1 MSIFERLKLIT
12 MDTQQKFV
20 ITINRQFGTN
30 GRQIA
35 NQIAA
40 KLGVKIVDRQ
50 ILSGL
55 AQKINLPEEDIQKM
69 ERKKPTFWER
79 VTYYYRNSPAMIS
92 TPSVDLMG
100 LTTSQVYKEQVDIM
114 RSIAEEESCVVVG
127 RLGFQVFKDHPN
139 HISIF
144 LFSDLEDRVLKVM
157 EMYGISKAEA
167 LKQIKQVDD
176 AREEFTREFTGRERN
191 DATNYDLAIN
201 VSTWGEQG
209 TLDLIMSLIEK

>member
-1 MSIFERLKLIT
+1 

-35 NQIAA
+35 NKLAA
-40 KLGVKIVDRQ
+40 NLGVMIVDRQ
-50 ILSGL
+50 ILSGMAEKL
-55 AQKINLPEEDIQKM
+55 NMQEEEFQKM
-69 ERKKPTFWER
+69 ERKKPSFWER
-79 VTYYYRNSPAMIS
+79 VSYFYRNSPAMIS

-100 LTTSQVYKEQVDIM
+100 MTTTQIYKEQVDIM

-127 RLGFQVFKDHPN
+127 RLGFEVFKEHPN

-144 LFSDLEDRVLKVM
+144 LFSDLEDRILKVM
-157 EMYGISKAEA
+157 EMYGVSRAEA
-167 LKQIKQVDD
+167 ADQIKKVDD
-176 AREEFTREFTGRERN
+176 AREEFTREFTGKERN
-191 DATNYDLAIN
+191 DATNYDIAIN

>member
-1 MSIFERLKLIT
+1 

-35 NQIAA
+35 NQIAQE
-40 KLGVKIVDRQ
+40 LGVKLVDRQ
-50 ILSGL
+50 ILSSL
-55 AQKINLPEEDIQKM
+55 AENLNMPEDKLQQM

-79 VTYYYRNSPAMIS
+79 VSYFYRNSPAMVS

-100 LTTSQVYKEQVDIM
+100 LTSSQIYKEQVDIM

-127 RLGFQVFKDHPN
+127 RLGFEVFKDHPN
-139 HISIF
+139 HMSIF
-144 LFSDLEDRVLKVM
+144 MFSNLDDRVLKVM
-157 EMYGISKAEA
+157 EMYGGSKVEA

-176 AREEFTREFTGRERN
+176 AREEFTREFTGKERN
-191 DATNYDLAIN
+191 DATNYDLAVN
-201 VSTWGEQG
+201 VSTWGEKG
-209 TLDLIMSLIEK
+209 TYDLLMSLIKG

>member
-1 MSIFERLKLIT
+1 

-35 NQIAA
+35 NQIAQE
-40 KLGVKIVDRQ
+40 LGVKLVDRQ
-50 ILSGL
+50 ILSSL
-55 AQKINLPEEDIQKM
+55 AENLNMPEDKLQQM

-79 VTYYYRNSPAMIS
+79 VSFFYRNSPAMVS

-100 LTTSQVYKEQVDIM
+100 LTSSQIYKEQVDIM

-127 RLGFQVFKDHPN
+127 RLGFEVFKDHPN
-139 HISIF
+139 HMSIF
-144 LFSDLEDRVLKVM
+144 MFSNLEDRVLKVM
-157 EMYGISKAEA
+157 EMYGGSKAEA

-176 AREEFTREFTGRERN
+176 AREEFTREFTGKERN
-191 DATNYDLAIN
+191 DATNYDLAVN
-201 VSTWGEQG
+201 VSTWGEKG
-209 TLDLIMSLIEK
+209 TYDLLMSLIKG

>member
-1 MSIFERLKLIT
+1 

-35 NQIAA
+35 NKLAA
-40 KLGVKIVDRQ
+40 NLGVMIVDRQ
-50 ILSGL
+50 ILSGMAEKL
-55 AQKINLPEEDIQKM
+55 NMQEEEFQKM
-69 ERKKPTFWER
+69 ERKKPSFWER
-79 VTYYYRNSPAMIS
+79 VSYFYRNSPAMIS

-100 LTTSQVYKEQVDIM
+100 MTTTQLYKEQVDIM

-127 RLGFQVFKDHPN
+127 RLGFEVFKEHPN

-144 LFSDLEDRVLKVM
+144 LFSDLEDRILKVM
-157 EMYGISKAEA
+157 EMYGVSRAEA
-167 LKQIKQVDD
+167 ADQIKKVDD
-176 AREEFTREFTGRERN
+176 AREEFTREFTGKERN
-191 DATNYDLAIN
+191 DATNYDIAIN

>member
-1 MSIFERLKLIT
+1 

-35 NQIAA
+35 TELAQ
-40 KLGVKIVDRQ
+40 KLGVKLVDRQ
-50 ILSGL
+50 ILSDL
-55 AQKINLPEEDIQKM
+55 AKKVEIPEEELTKM

-100 LTTSQVYKEQVDIM
+100 LTSSQLYKEQVDIM

-127 RLGFQVFKDHPN
+127 RLGFEVFKDHPN

-144 LFSDLEDRVLKVM
+144 MFSDIEDRILKVM
-157 EMYGISKAEA
+157 EMYAISRAEA
-167 LKQIKQVDD
+167 QKQIKKVDE
-176 AREEFTREFTGRERN
+176 AREEFTREFTGKERN

-201 VSTWGEQG
+201 VSTWGEHG
-209 TLDLIMSLIEK
+209 TLDLIMSLINA

>member
-1 MSIFERLKLIT
+1 

-35 NQIAA
+35 TELAQ
-40 KLGVKIVDRQ
+40 KLGVKLVDRQ
-50 ILSGL
+50 ILSDL
-55 AQKINLPEEDIQKM
+55 ANKVEIPEEELTKM

-100 LTTSQVYKEQVDIM
+100 LTSSQLYKEQVDIM

-127 RLGFQVFKDHPN
+127 RLGFEVFKDHPN

-144 LFSDLEDRVLKVM
+144 MFSDIEDRILKVM
-157 EMYGISKAEA
+157 EMYAISRAEA
-167 LKQIKQVDD
+167 QKQIKKVDE
-176 AREEFTREFTGRERN
+176 AREEFTREFTGKERN

-209 TLDLIMSLIEK
+209 TLDMIMSLINA

>member
-1 MSIFERLKLIT
+1 

-35 NQIAA
+35 NKLAA
-40 KLGVKIVDRQ
+40 NLGVMIVDRQ
-50 ILSGL
+50 ILSGMAEKL
-55 AQKINLPEEDIQKM
+55 NMQEEEIQKM
-69 ERKKPTFWER
+69 ERKKPSFWER
-79 VTYYYRNSPAMIS
+79 VSYFYRNSPAMIS

-100 LTTSQVYKEQVDIM
+100 MTSSQMYKEQVDIM

-127 RLGFQVFKDHPN
+127 RLGFEVFKDHPN

-144 LFSDLEDRVLKVM
+144 LFSDLEDRILKVM
-157 EMYGISKAEA
+157 EMYGISRAEA
-167 LKQIKQVDD
+167 TKQIKQVDD
-176 AREEFTREFTGRERN
+176 AREEFTREFTGKERN
-191 DATNYDLAIN
+191 DATNYDIAIN

>member
-1 MSIFERLKLIT
+1 

-100 LTTSQVYKEQVDIM
+100 LTTSRYT
-114 RSIAEEESCVVVG
+114 RS
-127 RLGFQVFKDHPN
+127 RL
-139 HISIF
+139 
-144 LFSDLEDRVLKVM
+144 
-157 EMYGISKAEA
+157 
-167 LKQIKQVDD
+167 
-176 AREEFTREFTGRERN
+176 T
-191 DATNYDLAIN
+191 
-201 VSTWGEQG
+201 
-209 TLDLIMSLIEK
+209 

>member
-1 MSIFERLKLIT
+1 

-35 NQIAA
+35 NQIAQE
-40 KLGVKIVDRQ
+40 LGVKLVDRQ
-50 ILSGL
+50 ILSSL
-55 AQKINLPEEDIQKM
+55 AENLNMPEDKLQQM

-79 VTYYYRNSPAMIS
+79 VSYFYRNSPAMVS

-100 LTTSQVYKEQVDIM
+100 LTSSQIYKEQVDIM

-127 RLGFQVFKDHPN
+127 RLGFEVFKDHPN
-139 HISIF
+139 HMSVF
-144 LFSDLEDRVLKVM
+144 MFSNLEDRVLKVM
-157 EMYGISKAEA
+157 EMYGGSKAEA

-176 AREEFTREFTGRERN
+176 AREEFTREFTGKERN
-191 DATNYDLAIN
+191 DATNYDLAVN
-201 VSTWGEQG
+201 VSTWGEKG
-209 TLDLIMSLIEK
+209 TYDLLMSLIKG

>member
-1 MSIFERLKLIT
+1 

-35 NQIAA
+35 NQIAQE
-40 KLGVKIVDRQ
+40 LGVKLVDRQ
-50 ILSGL
+50 ILSSL
-55 AQKINLPEEDIQKM
+55 AENLNMPEDKLQQM

-79 VTYYYRNSPAMIS
+79 VSYFYRNSPAMVS

-100 LTTSQVYKEQVDIM
+100 LTSSQIYKEQVDIM

-127 RLGFQVFKDHPN
+127 RLGFEVFKDHPN
-139 HISIF
+139 HMSIF
-144 LFSDLEDRVLKVM
+144 MFSNLEDRVLKVM
-157 EMYGISKAEA
+157 EMYGGSKAEA

-176 AREEFTREFTGRERN
+176 AREEFTREFTGKERN
-191 DATNYDLAIN
+191 DATNYDLAVN
-201 VSTWGEQG
+201 VSTWGEKG
-209 TLDLIMSLIEK
+209 TYDLLMSLIKG

>member
-1 MSIFERLKLIT
+1 

-35 NQIAA
+35 NEIAQE
-40 KLGVKIVDRQ
+40 LGVKLVDRQ
-50 ILSGL
+50 ILSSL
-55 AQKINLPEEDIQKM
+55 AENLNMPEDKLQQM

-79 VTYYYRNSPAMIS
+79 VSYFYRNSPAMVS

-100 LTTSQVYKEQVDIM
+100 FTSSQIYKEQVDIM

-127 RLGFQVFKDHPN
+127 RLGFEVFKDHPN
-139 HISIF
+139 HMSIF
-144 LFSDLEDRVLKVM
+144 MFSNLEDRVLKVM
-157 EMYGISKAEA
+157 EMYGGSKAEA

-176 AREEFTREFTGRERN
+176 AREEFTREFTGKERN
-191 DATNYDLAIN
+191 DATNYDLAVN
-201 VSTWGEQG
+201 VSTWGEKG
-209 TLDLIMSLIEK
+209 TYDLLMSLIKG

>member
-1 MSIFERLKLIT
+1 

-35 NQIAA
+35 TELAQ
-40 KLGVKIVDRQ
+40 KLGVKLVDRQ
-50 ILSGL
+50 ILSDL
-55 AQKINLPEEDIQKM
+55 ANKVEIPEEELTKM

-100 LTTSQVYKEQVDIM
+100 LTSSQLYKEQVDIM

-127 RLGFQVFKDHPN
+127 RLGFEVFKDHPN

-144 LFSDLEDRVLKVM
+144 MFSDIEDRILKVM
-157 EMYGISKAEA
+157 EMYAISRAEA
-167 LKQIKQVDD
+167 QKQIKKVDE
-176 AREEFTREFTGRERN
+176 AREEFTREFTGKERN

-209 TLDLIMSLIEK
+209 TLDLIMSLINA

>member
-1 MSIFERLKLIT
+1 
-12 MDTQQKFV
+12 MDIQQKFV

-35 NQIAA
+35 NQIAQE
-40 KLGVKIVDRQ
+40 LGVKLVDRQ

-55 AQKINLPEEDIQKM
+55 AQKVDISEEELTKM

-79 VTYYYRNSPAMIS
+79 VTYYYRNSPAMVS

-100 LTTSQVYKEQVDIM
+100 LTSSQLYKEQVDIM

-127 RLGFQVFKDHPN
+127 RLGFEVFKEHPN

-144 LFSDLEDRVLKVM
+144 MFSELEDRILKVM
-157 EMYGISKAEA
+157 EMYGISRADA
-167 LKQIKQVDD
+167 IKQIKQVDD
-176 AREEFTREFTGRERN
+176 AREEFTREFTGKERN
-191 DATNYDLAIN
+191 DATNYDLAVN
-201 VSTWGEQG
+201 VSTWGEKG
-209 TLDLIMSLIEK
+209 TYDLLMSLIKG

>member
-1 MSIFERLKLIT
+1 

-35 NQIAA
+35 TQIAQE
-40 KLGVKIVDRQ
+40 LGVKLLDRQ
-50 ILSGL
+50 ILSQL
-55 AQKINLPEEDIQKM
+55 ADNLNMPEEELQKM

-79 VTYYYRNSPAMIS
+79 VSYFYRNSPAMIS

-100 LTTSQVYKEQVDIM
+100 LTSSQIYKEQVDIM
-114 RSIAEEESCVVVG
+114 RSIAAEESCVVVG
-127 RLGFQVFKDHPN
+127 RLGFEVFKDHPN

-144 LFSDLEDRVLKVM
+144 MFSNLEDRILKVM
-157 EMYGISKAEA
+157 EMYGVTRADA
-167 LKQIKQVDD
+167 LSQIKKVDE

-191 DATNYDLAIN
+191 DATNYDLAVN
-201 VSTWGEQG
+201 VSTWGEKG
-209 TLDLIMSLIEK
+209 TFDLLMSLIKG

>member
-1 MSIFERLKLIT
+1 

-35 NQIAA
+35 TQIAQE
-40 KLGVKIVDRQ
+40 LGVKLVDRQ
-50 ILSGL
+50 ILSSL
-55 AQKINLPEEDIQKM
+55 ADNLNMPEEELQKM

-79 VTYYYRNSPAMIS
+79 VSYFYRNSPAMIS

-100 LTTSQVYKEQVDIM
+100 LTSSQIYKEQVDIM

-127 RLGFQVFKDHPN
+127 RLGFEVFKDHPN

-144 LFSDLEDRVLKVM
+144 MFSNLEDRILKVM
-157 EMYGISKAEA
+157 EMYGVTRADA
-167 LKQIKQVDD
+167 LSQIKKVDE

-191 DATNYDLAIN
+191 DATNYDLAVN
-201 VSTWGEQG
+201 VSTWGEKG
-209 TLDLIMSLIEK
+209 TFDFLMSLIKG

>member
-1 MSIFERLKLIT
+1 

-35 NQIAA
+35 TELAQ
-40 KLGVKIVDRQ
+40 KLGVKLVDRQ
-50 ILSGL
+50 ILSDL
-55 AQKINLPEEDIQKM
+55 AKKVEIPEEELTKM

-100 LTTSQVYKEQVDIM
+100 LTSSQLYKEQVDIM

-127 RLGFQVFKDHPN
+127 RLGFEVFKDHPN

-144 LFSDLEDRVLKVM
+144 MFSDIEDRILKVM
-157 EMYGISKAEA
+157 EMYAISRAEA
-167 LKQIKQVDD
+167 QKQIKKVDE
-176 AREEFTREFTGRERN
+176 AREEFTREFTGKERN

-209 TLDLIMSLIEK
+209 TLDLIMSLINS

>member
-1 MSIFERLKLIT
+1 

-35 NQIAA
+35 TELAQ
-40 KLGVKIVDRQ
+40 KLGVKLVDRQ
-50 ILSGL
+50 ILSDL
-55 AQKINLPEEDIQKM
+55 AKKVEIPEEELTKM

-100 LTTSQVYKEQVDIM
+100 LTSSQLYKEQVDIM

-127 RLGFQVFKDHPN
+127 RLGFEVFKDHPN

-144 LFSDLEDRVLKVM
+144 MFSDIEDRILKVM
-157 EMYGISKAEA
+157 EMYAISRAEA
-167 LKQIKQVDD
+167 QKQIKKVDE
-176 AREEFTREFTGRERN
+176 AREEFTREFTGKERN

-209 TLDLIMSLIEK
+209 TLDLIMSLINA

>member
-1 MSIFERLKLIT
+1 

-35 NQIAA
+35 TELAQ
-40 KLGVKIVDRQ
+40 KLGVKLVDRQ
-50 ILSGL
+50 ILSDL
-55 AQKINLPEEDIQKM
+55 AKKVEIPEEELTKM

-100 LTTSQVYKEQVDIM
+100 LTSSQLYKEQVDIM

-127 RLGFQVFKDHPN
+127 RLGFEVFKDHPN

-144 LFSDLEDRVLKVM
+144 MFSDIEDRILKVM
-157 EMYGISKAEA
+157 EMYAISRAEA
-167 LKQIKQVDD
+167 QKQIKKVDE
-176 AREEFTREFTGRERN
+176 AREEFTREFTGKERN

-209 TLDLIMSLIEK
+209 TPDLIMSLINS

>member
-1 MSIFERLKLIT
+1 

-100 LTTSQVYKEQVDIM
+100 LTSSQVYKEQVDIM

-127 RLGFQVFKDHPN
+127 RLGFP
-139 HISIF
+139 
-144 LFSDLEDRVLKVM
+144 
-157 EMYGISKAEA
+157 KAEA

-209 TLDLIMSLIEK
+209 TLDLIMSLINA

>member
-1 MSIFERLKLIT
+1 

-35 NQIAA
+35 TELAQ
-40 KLGVKIVDRQ
+40 KLGVKLVDRQ
-50 ILSGL
+50 ILSDL
-55 AQKINLPEEDIQKM
+55 ANKVEIPEEELTKM

-100 LTTSQVYKEQVDIM
+100 LTSSQLYKEQVDIM

-127 RLGFQVFKDHPN
+127 RLGFEVFKDHPN

-144 LFSDLEDRVLKVM
+144 MFSDIEDRILKVM
-157 EMYGISKAEA
+157 EMYAISRAEA
-167 LKQIKQVDD
+167 QKQIKKVDE
-176 AREEFTREFTGRERN
+176 AREEFTREFTGKERN

-209 TLDLIMSLIEK
+209 TLDLIMSLINS

>member
-1 MSIFERLKLIT
+1 

-35 NQIAA
+35 NQIAQE
-40 KLGVKIVDRQ
+40 LGVKLVDHQ
-50 ILSGL
+50 ILSSL
-55 AQKINLPEEDIQKM
+55 AENLNMPEDKLQQM

-79 VTYYYRNSPAMIS
+79 VSYFYRNSPAMVS

-100 LTTSQVYKEQVDIM
+100 LTSSQIYKEQVDIM

-127 RLGFQVFKDHPN
+127 RLGFEVFKDHPN

-144 LFSDLEDRVLKVM
+144 MF
-157 EMYGISKAEA
+157 
-167 LKQIKQVDD
+167 
-176 AREEFTREFTGRERN
+176 
-191 DATNYDLAIN
+191 
-201 VSTWGEQG
+201 
-209 TLDLIMSLIEK
+209 SLI

>member
-1 MSIFERLKLIT
+1 

-35 NQIAA
+35 NQIAQE
-40 KLGVKIVDRQ
+40 LGVKLVDRQ
-50 ILSGL
+50 ILSSL
-55 AQKINLPEEDIQKM
+55 AENLNMPEDKLQQM

-79 VTYYYRNSPAMIS
+79 VSYFYRNSPAMVS

-100 LTTSQVYKEQVDIM
+100 LTSSQIYKEQVDIM

-127 RLGFQVFKDHPN
+127 RLGFEVFKDHPN
-139 HISIF
+139 HMSIF
-144 LFSDLEDRVLKVM
+144 MFSNLDDRVLKVM
-157 EMYGISKAEA
+157 EMYGGSKAEA

-176 AREEFTREFTGRERN
+176 AREEFTREFTGKERN
-191 DATNYDLAIN
+191 DATNYDLAVN
-201 VSTWGEQG
+201 VSTWGEKG
-209 TLDLIMSLIEK
+209 TYDLLMLSLIHI

>member
-1 MSIFERLKLIT
+1 

-35 NQIAA
+35 NKLAA
-40 KLGVKIVDRQ
+40 NLGVMIVDRQ
-50 ILSGL
+50 ILSGMAEKL
-55 AQKINLPEEDIQKM
+55 NMQEEEFQKM
-69 ERKKPTFWER
+69 ERKKPSFWER
-79 VTYYYRNSPAMIS
+79 VSYFYRNSPAMIS

-100 LTTSQVYKEQVDIM
+100 MTTTQLYKEQVDIM

-127 RLGFQVFKDHPN
+127 RLGFEVFKEHPN

-144 LFSDLEDRVLKVM
+144 LFSDLGDRILKVT
-157 EMYGISKAEA
+157 EMYGISRAEA
-167 LKQIKQVDD
+167 AKQIKQVDD
-176 AREEFTREFTGRERN
+176 AREEFTREFTGKERN
-191 DATNYDLAIN
+191 DATNYDIAIN

>member
-1 MSIFERLKLIT
+1 

-35 NQIAA
+35 TQIAQE
-40 KLGVKIVDRQ
+40 LGVKLVDRQ
-50 ILSGL
+50 ILSSL
-55 AQKINLPEEDIQKM
+55 ADNLNMPEEELQKM

-79 VTYYYRNSPAMIS
+79 VSYFYRNSPAMIS

-100 LTTSQVYKEQVDIM
+100 LTSSQIYKEQVDIM

-127 RLGFQVFKDHPN
+127 RLGFEVFKDHPN

-144 LFSDLEDRVLKVM
+144 MFSNLEDRILKVM
-157 EMYGISKAEA
+157 EMYGISRADA
-167 LKQIKQVDD
+167 LSQIKKVDE

-191 DATNYDLAIN
+191 DATNYDLAVN
-201 VSTWGEQG
+201 VSTWGEKG
-209 TLDLIMSLIEK
+209 TFDLLMSLIKG